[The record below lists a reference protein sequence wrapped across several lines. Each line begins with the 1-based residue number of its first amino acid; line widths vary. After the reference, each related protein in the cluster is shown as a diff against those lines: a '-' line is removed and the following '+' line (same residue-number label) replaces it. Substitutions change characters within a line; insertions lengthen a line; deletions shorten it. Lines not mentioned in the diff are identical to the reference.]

1 MKNRYFNNI
10 ILLIILLII
19 CIYLIPRDGFS
30 NYDLSK
36 VIWSYW
42 HSDDM
47 PEQIRQIQENNKRK
61 LIGWNIVIVTKTNKY
76 NYIDKVD
83 DKYGDSL
90 ILSHAHYADWVRLYL
105 LKKYGGV
112 WMDASIIINNA
123 QYLNHLWN
131 ESVMQKYELTGF
143 NLSALEDN
151 SVEQPV
157 IENWFIMA
165 PKGSEIIA
173 LWFEEFEKALDMGFL
188 QYKNNSISNGIKYQ
202 NIFRD
207 GYFDVYLTQHGCLQ
221 VVLQKRI
228 NRKPKIFYKNALDTM
243 LKIQGDCGW
252 KQDCFKE
259 KILDKSYSKKIPFI
273 KLRSDERV
281 GLDLTSYFKDY

>member
-1 MKNRYFNNI
+1 MKNRILNSI
-10 ILLIILLII
+10 ILLIVLLII
-19 CIYLIPRDGFS
+19 CIYLIPKEGFS

-47 PEQIRQIQENNKRK
+47 PEQIRQIQQNNKRK
-61 LIGWNIVIVTKTNKY
+61 LMGWNIVIVTKSNKY
-76 NYIDKVD
+76 KFIEKAD
-83 DKYGDSL
+83 DKYANWYT
-90 ILSHAHYADWVRLYL
+90 LSHAHYADWMRLYL

-112 WMDASIIINNA
+112 WMDASIIINSA
-123 QYLNHLWN
+123 KHLNHLWN
-131 ESVMQKYELTGF
+131 ESVIHNYELTGF
-143 NLSALEDN
+143 NLNALEDK
-151 SVEQPV
+151 STEHPV

-165 PKGSEIIA
+165 PRGSEIIS

-188 QYKNNSISNGIKYQ
+188 QYKNNSIKNGVKYQ
-202 NIFRD
+202 NIFKN
-207 GYFDVYLTQHGCLQ
+207 GYFDIYLTQHGCLQ

-228 NRKPKIFYKNALDTM
+228 NRKPRIFYENAVNTM
-243 LKIQGDCGW
+243 LKIQGECNW

-259 KILDKSYSKKIPFI
+259 KMLDKSYSKKIPFI

-281 GLDLTSYFKDY
+281 GLDLTSYFKE

>member
-1 MKNRYFNNI
+1 MKNKYFNNI

-83 DKYGDSL
+83 DKYADSL
-90 ILSHAHYADWVRLYL
+90 LLSHAHYADWVRLYL

-112 WMDASIIINNA
+112 WMDASIIINNP
-123 QYLNHLWN
+123 QYLNYLWN

-151 SVEQPV
+151 SVEDPV

-165 PKGSEIIA
+165 PKGSEIIS

-228 NRKPKIFYKNALDTM
+228 NRKPKIFYKNAMDTM
-243 LKIQGDCGW
+243 FKIQGDCGW

-281 GLDLTSYFKDY
+281 NLDLTTYFKDY